1 MTSQDILNYALAAG
15 FLVSVGFFSYVMYEL
30 SQTLKTA
37 NKVLADVKD
46 TTRDIT
52 DLKDN
57 VKLGAFGILSSVF
70 HLTRRALS

>member
-1 MTSQDILNYALAAG
+1 MSSQDTLNYALAAG
-15 FLVSVGFFSYVMYEL
+15 FLVGVGFFSYVMYEVT
-30 SQTLKTA
+30 QTLKTA
-37 NKVLADVKD
+37 NMVLADVKD

-57 VKLGAFGILSSVF
+57 VKLGAFGFLSSVF